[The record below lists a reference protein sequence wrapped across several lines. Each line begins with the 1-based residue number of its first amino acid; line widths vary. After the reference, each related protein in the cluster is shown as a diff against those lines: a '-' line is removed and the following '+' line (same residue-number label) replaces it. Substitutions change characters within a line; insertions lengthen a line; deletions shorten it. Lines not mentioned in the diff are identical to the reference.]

1 MTDSR
6 YPKVMSDSIKK
17 LFNDEYL
24 AAMPVLRKD
33 WDKPE
38 EDVVWEFLQ
47 ESSKKSGK
55 TPVNPL

>member
-1 MTDSR
+1 
-6 YPKVMSDSIKK
+6 MSDSIKK

-24 AAMPVLRKD
+24 ATMPMLRKD

-38 EDVVWEFLQ
+38 EDAVWEFLQ